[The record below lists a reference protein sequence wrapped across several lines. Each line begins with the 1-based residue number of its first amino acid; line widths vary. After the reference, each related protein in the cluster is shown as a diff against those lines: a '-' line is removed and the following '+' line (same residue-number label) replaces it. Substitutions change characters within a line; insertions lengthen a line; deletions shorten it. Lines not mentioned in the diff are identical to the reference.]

1 MRDFPFLW
9 YVSQGFQN
17 FPFYLVNMWACEP
30 KGILSRYFTGII
42 YYASQCWQ
50 SYAIVFLMQQNSF
63 AKFVVDSVSLAQ
75 WQAQLKEGGRNQG
88 STFFPPYLFLH
99 VFDLYLLALMWHVRL
114 RVGLLLTVKWA
125 MSQLLKSSVTWQAQ
139 KWTKEPWLIYS
150 WLTNLCKHS
159 PTT

>member
-1 MRDFPFLW
+1 
-9 YVSQGFQN
+9 
-17 FPFYLVNMWACEP
+17 MWACEP

-99 VFDLYLLALMWHVRL
+99 VFDLYLFGADVTRSIASRCSFDSQMGDVS
-114 RVGLLLTVKWA
+114 LTEV
-125 MSQLLKSSVTWQAQ
+125 
-139 KWTKEPWLIYS
+139 
-150 WLTNLCKHS
+150 
-159 PTT
+159 